1 MSEAIEPLRETAEA
15 LFEAV
20 FGDTAAEC
28 ATCDGHQFWQSA
40 RARGLDRFILI
51 QGPTQTGEPSSTAFG
66 TDVTASYPVRIPRG
80 CKPNFVTV
88 RSTGKGFDAVVAEL
102 KAAIGVEET

>member
-1 MSEAIEPLRETAEA
+1 MSEAIEPVRETAEA

-20 FGDTAAEC
+20 FGGNADESRVNS
-28 ATCDGHQFWQSA
+28 DQFWQSA

-51 QGPTQTGEPSSTAFG
+51 QGPTRAGEPSSTAFG

-80 CKPNFVTV
+80 CQPNFVTV